1 MAQTNQLKKHP
12 NDQTASIALKINQ
25 IKSCVT
31 AKYRHIPTKCNIA
44 DVLSRGTTLTN
55 LISLDPWWVEPII
68 PEESRFILDT
78 HEHTQIIAVT
88 RTDNARVCPCVKVA
102 SYEILLN
109 VFTNIAK
116 ILKKVPR
123 YSALDPHDIS
133 LTLAIRH
140 VQRSHFQH
148 EIDALEANQS
158 MDRGSVLR
166 NYHCIIDP
174 DGILRLETRLRPTG
188 ILSMNQVRPI
198 IFPSGCHITEILIRY
213 YHVSNY
219 HCGMDRT
226 ISIIRD
232 RYFIIGLRRSVKKL
246 VNQCRI
252 CILKRRKAIEMSH
265 GQVPP
270 FRYDNTHPPFF
281 NTGIDLFGPL
291 KVKFTTPG
299 KRYGVIFCCATT
311 RAVHL
316 ETINGL
322 TSEVVFQA
330 LRRFIARRGLP
341 GLIYSDN
348 GTQLVSI
355 KKKLT
360 QALHSIQQQ
369 RPDLELNLKWLH
381 LTASSPWRGGFYERL
396 IRIIKDSLIGITYR
410 STITDEDLTTH
421 FFRGTS
427 LRTISPVSRE
437 TRGCIA
443 PTDLIQDYL
452 RSRRHVNAIWRTW
465 KNAYLLQLRNFH
477 INRGPESTWNL
488 VTGDTVYVKT
498 PGNLDTWPLGRIVHT
513 YPLRDGATRTVDVQY
528 YDRRRLVTKT
538 KDVRTVIPLECANQ
552 PHQ

>member
-55 LISLDPWWVEPII
+55 LISLDPWWVGPII

-88 RTDNARVCPCVKVA
+88 RTDNAR
-102 SYEILLN
+102 
-109 VFTNIAK
+109 
-116 ILKKVPR
+116 
-123 YSALDPHDIS
+123 
-133 LTLAIRH
+133 
-140 VQRSHFQH
+140 
-148 EIDALEANQS
+148 
-158 MDRGSVLR
+158 
-166 NYHCIIDP
+166 
-174 DGILRLETRLRPTG
+174 
-188 ILSMNQVRPI
+188 
-198 IFPSGCHITEILIRY
+198 
-213 YHVSNY
+213 
-219 HCGMDRT
+219 
-226 ISIIRD
+226 
-232 RYFIIGLRRSVKKL
+232 
-246 VNQCRI
+246 
-252 CILKRRKAIEMSH
+252 
-265 GQVPP
+265 
-270 FRYDNTHPPFF
+270 
-281 NTGIDLFGPL
+281 
-291 KVKFTTPG
+291 
-299 KRYGVIFCCATT
+299 
-311 RAVHL
+311 
-316 ETINGL
+316 
-322 TSEVVFQA
+322 
-330 LRRFIARRGLP
+330 
-341 GLIYSDN
+341 
-348 GTQLVSI
+348 
-355 KKKLT
+355 
-360 QALHSIQQQ
+360 QQ

-410 STITDEDLTTH
+410 STITDEDLATSIVEIESFINSRPLFVHENETITPSH

-427 LRTISPVSRE
+427 LRTIPPVSRE

-477 INRGPESTWNL
+477 INRGPESKWNL